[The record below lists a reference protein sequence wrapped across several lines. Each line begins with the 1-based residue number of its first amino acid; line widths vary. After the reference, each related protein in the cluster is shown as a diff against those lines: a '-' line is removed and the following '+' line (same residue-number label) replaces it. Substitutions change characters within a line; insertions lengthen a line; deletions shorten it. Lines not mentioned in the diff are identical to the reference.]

1 MLMDVLIR
9 YVIPLIVLS
18 LSIVTVVISS
28 IATKR
33 FLKGELKEVLQWL
46 MPVSLAFFFTCFFLG
61 IVFILI
67 TMVAMSIEMAK
78 IIQYLIIFEGIFL
91 ILTSAF
97 FIKIA
102 LSLYKFSEIYGFAA
116 MPQTVVKD
124 VYEQLA
130 DAVVKAAAAVAG
142 PNALKYASDTGEIKV
157 SAGGQVTIVKPEK
170 LAVVKRLIE
179 KYKAAIGPT
188 IMESFKKGV
197 KPILNKFSKVR
208 EEFPELA

>member
-1 MLMDVLIR
+1 MLTDVLIK
-9 YVIPLIVLS
+9 YVIPLTVLT
-18 LSIVTVVISS
+18 LSIMTVVISS

-67 TMVAMSIEMAK
+67 TMVAMSIEMTR
-78 IIQYLIIFEGIFL
+78 IIQYLIIFEGVFL

-102 LSLYKFSEIYGFAA
+102 LSLYKFSATYGFAE
-116 MPQTVVKD
+116 MPQTVAKD

-142 PNALKYASDTGEIKV
+142 PNALKYASETGEIKV
-157 SAGGQVTIVKPEK
+157 SAGGQVTITKPEK
-170 LAVVKRLIE
+170 AAAVNRLIE
-179 KYKAAIGPT
+179 KYKVAIGPT
-188 IMESFKKGV
+188 IVESFKKV
-197 KPILNKFSKVR
+197 AKPILSKFSKVR

>member
-1 MLMDVLIR
+1 MLIDALIK
-9 YVIPLIVLS
+9 YVIPLTVLT

-67 TMVAMSIEMAK
+67 TMVAMSIEMTR
-78 IIQYLIIFEGIFL
+78 IIQYLIVFEGIFL

-102 LSLYKFSEIYGFAA
+102 LSLYKFSEVYGFAE
-116 MPQTVVKD
+116 MPQTVAKD
-124 VYEQLA
+124 IYEQLA
-130 DAVVKAAAAVAG
+130 DAVVKAAVAVAG
-142 PNALKYASDTGEIKV
+142 PNALKYVSDTGEMKV
-157 SAGGQVTIVKPEK
+157 SAGGQVTIIKPEK
-170 LAVVKRLIE
+170 AAAVKRLIE

-188 IMESFKKGV
+188 VMDSFKREA

-208 EEFPELA
+208 DEFPELA